1 MIPSAAA
8 LAITF
13 GLGCA
18 VGTVERI
25 AQGWGGHNMLW
36 RLRTTS
42 GDWAIKQVGR
52 ELGPDPDAAF
62 AIELAA
68 YAGGVRMPRPIPTV
82 GGTCLATL
90 GRGRYR
96 CHEWLDGTAL
106 PWHGHTPQTA
116 AAVGAL
122 LASLHRLRLPWSRA
136 WRRALPSSAWHT
148 GPIWPKRPARWMPPG
163 VSIWTR
169 RCPRSNVWRRRW
181 PPGGP
186 LRARSAATEICTRR
200 ICYGWRV
207 ASWLWWTGTRP
218 AR

>member
-25 AQGWGGHNMLW
+25 GQGWGGHNMLW

-90 GRGRYR
+90 GGGRYR

-106 PWHGHTPQTA
+106 PWHGHTPQTV

-122 LASLHRLRLPWSRA
+122 LASLHRLRLPWSPSLA
-136 WRRALPSSAWHT
+136 PSAPVFGLALGTA
-148 GPIWPKRPARWMPPG
+148 GPR
-163 VSIWTR
+163 
-169 RCPRSNVWRRRW
+169 
-181 PPGGP
+181 GP
-186 LRARSAATEICTRR
+186 LAGCPL
-200 ICYGWRV
+200 G
-207 ASWLWWTGTRP
+207 
-218 AR
+218 